1 MWKKEVKMKNP
12 TPGEP
17 IIKDYPNINDL
28 LIECLERDF
37 PNKLPTNYIDS
48 FELGVLLGQQKV
60 IEKLKA
66 EKLYQENK

>member
-1 MWKKEVKMKNP
+1 MKNP

-17 IIKDYPNINDL
+17 IIKDYPTINDL

-37 PNKLPTNYIDS
+37 PNKLPPNYVDS

-60 IEKLKA
+60 IDKLKT